1 MISKSETVNQ
11 SMLSESMASIDINE
25 ANDMYESNS
34 DAKSDESDT
43 RVEKVQKNERPNP
56 MHTPKNVPL
65 TLLEEEEDDEED
77 EGEVIQQ
84 EI

>member
-1 MISKSETVNQ
+1 
-11 SMLSESMASIDINE
+11 
-25 ANDMYESNS
+25 
-34 DAKSDESDT
+34 
-43 RVEKVQKNERPNP
+43 

-84 EI
+84 EN